1 MRTSARKIT
10 GIVELV
16 VEQRSTPAW
25 ARALLVLA
33 LLAGLVGMHQL
44 IAPTVHHAA
53 SSVVA
58 EHAPDHGHEM
68 PAGHATMLEHLCVA
82 VLVALATLLAA
93 AVLVLVGTPARRPGL
108 ARGPT
113 PVLAGPAPVPVPR
126 RLAAL
131 QVLRL

>member
-1 MRTSARKIT
+1 MIESRGTPGSAR
-10 GIVELV
+10 V
-16 VEQRSTPAW
+16 
-25 ARALLVLA
+25 LLVLA
-33 LLAGLVGMHQL
+33 LLAGLVGMHQMVG
-44 IAPTVHHAA
+44 PSVHHTAG

-58 EHAPDHGHEM
+58 AHDHGHEE

-93 AVLVLVGTPARRPGL
+93 AVLVLVTAPTRRPGL

>member
-1 MRTSARKIT
+1 MIEHR
-10 GIVELV
+10 G
-16 VEQRSTPAW
+16 TPGW

-44 IAPTVHHAA
+44 VAPAAHHGAATSVIAMH
-53 SSVVA
+53 
-58 EHAPDHGHEM
+58 DHGHEM
-68 PAGHATMLEHLCVA
+68 PAGHASMLEHLCLA
-82 VLVALATLLAA
+82 VLVALATLAA
-93 AVLVLVGTPARRPGL
+93 ALVVVLLIAPAGTPRTT
-108 ARGPT
+108 RGPT